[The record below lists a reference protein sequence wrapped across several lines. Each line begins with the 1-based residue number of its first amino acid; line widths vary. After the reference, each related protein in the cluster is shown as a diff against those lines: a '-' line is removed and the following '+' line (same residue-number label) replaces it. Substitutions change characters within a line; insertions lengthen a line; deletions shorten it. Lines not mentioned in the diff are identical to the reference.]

1 MEMTNMNHNNTV
13 TVFNFESNAVRTLVD
28 EQGLPL
34 FIAKDVA
41 LALGYERTTDA
52 IKQHCDG
59 AVFHRPLETAG
70 GIQQMRV
77 IYEPD
82 VYRLIFGSKLQ
93 NAKKFQDWVF
103 EQVLPS
109 IRRTGGYAADRHIA
123 DLEVRLARMEN
134 LLTVRN
140 FGDVHPEAVDND
152 QSKQAILDQR
162 KNWRTIYELVNKGLN
177 SIEIGIKLGLDSSGI
192 RYNIRRMRTCGILPP
207 DPRQAACALEKEL
220 IARHQENLI

>member
-1 MEMTNMNHNNTV
+1 MTNMNQNNTV
-13 TVFNFESNAVRTLVD
+13 VVFNFESNAVRTLVD

-34 FIAKDVA
+34 FVAADVA
-41 LALGYERTTDA
+41 NALGYKNINGA
-52 IKQHCDG
+52 IGDHCDG
-59 AVFHRPLETAG
+59 VAKRYPIVDSLGRTQEV
-70 GIQQMRV
+70 RV

-109 IRRTGGYAADRHIA
+109 IRRTGGYAADRHIT

-192 RYNIRRMRTCGILPP
+192 RYNIRRMRACGILPP